1 MTRDIKTSHVPKS
14 NYTNYLKKAE
24 EFLLSAQDS
33 LIKEKWNAAGLNAI
47 HAGISSAD
55 ALLVALHGIKST
67 SPKHDDILKLLSSL
81 VRHKEIEENISHLR
95 SLISMKSIVGY
106 DQRLI
111 TQTEAVS
118 LSKHSERFLAWVK
131 NILPK
136 GQ

>member
-1 MTRDIKTSHVPKS
+1 MTKNIRTSHVSKS
-14 NYTNYLKKAE
+14 DYINYLKKAE
-24 EFLLSAQDS
+24 EFLSSAQDS
-33 LIKEKWNAAGLNAI
+33 LIKGKWNAAGLNAI

-55 ALLVALHGIKST
+55 ALLVALHGIRST

-95 SLISMKSIVGY
+95 SLISMKSVVEY

-118 LSKHSERFLAWVK
+118 LSKHSERFLGWVK